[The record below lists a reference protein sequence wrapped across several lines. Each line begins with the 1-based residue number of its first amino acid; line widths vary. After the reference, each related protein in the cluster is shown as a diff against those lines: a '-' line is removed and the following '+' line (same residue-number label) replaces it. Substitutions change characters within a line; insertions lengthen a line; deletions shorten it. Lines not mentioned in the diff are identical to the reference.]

1 MNWIRK
7 TVLFI
12 SLLIIAFFATQAID
26 VPIQQIESQKT
37 DTNFSK
43 DIPDSSAFIQPQASY
58 QFAASIKTEYPAVI
72 KWFDSLLSIVPQHKA
87 VKSAF
92 NFTRQFSTQSKK
104 ISLMLY
110 AFHFFW

>member
-1 MNWIRK
+1 MNWIRR

-12 SLLIIAFFATQAID
+12 SLLIIGFFAAQANEI
-26 VPIQQIESQKT
+26 PMQKIEIEKT
-37 DTNFSK
+37 DTNFTK

-58 QFAASIKTEYPAVI
+58 QFAASIKTEYPVAI
-72 KWFDSLLSIVPQHKA
+72 KWFDSLLSIVPQHEA
-87 VKSAF
+87 VKSTF

>member
-12 SLLIIAFFATQAID
+12 SLLIIGFFASQASD
-26 VPIQQIESQKT
+26 APMQKIESEKT
-37 DTNFSK
+37 DSNFCK

-58 QFAASIKTEYPAVI
+58 QFAASIKTDYPVTV
-72 KWFDSLLSIVPQHKA
+72 KWFDSLLSVVPQHEA
-87 VKSAF
+87 ANSLF
-92 NFTRQFSTQSKK
+92 NYTRQFSTQGKK

>member
-12 SLLIIAFFATQAID
+12 LLLISGFFAYQAACL
-26 VPIQQIESQKT
+26 PMQTIETKKS
-37 DTNFSK
+37 DTNLTM
-43 DIPDSSAFIQPQASY
+43 DITDSSAFIQPQTNFQLTAG
-58 QFAASIKTEYPAVI
+58 IKTDYPVVI
-72 KWFDSLLSIVPQHKA
+72 KWFDSLLTAVPERKA

>member
-12 SLLIIAFFATQAID
+12 SLLIIGFFAAKASDIPMQK
-26 VPIQQIESQKT
+26 IESQKT

-43 DIPDSSAFIQPQASY
+43 EVPDSSAFIQPQGSY
-58 QFAASIKTEYPAVI
+58 QFAASIKTEYPVAVR
-72 KWFDSLLSIVPQHKA
+72 WFDSLLSIVPQHEA
-87 VKSAF
+87 VKSVF
-92 NFTRQFSTQSKK
+92 NFSRQFSTQSKK
-104 ISLMLY
+104 ITLMLY